1 MKKVYV
7 TAQWQG
13 GADRSTY
20 DGAEEL
26 RKYLPG
32 QDFVALPVSTDQGE
46 MVIKKN
52 GIKGFDALRRQMN
65 SAYDRIC
72 ADAPDKI
79 FTLGGGCDAD
89 VPAIVYLCEKYRGDL
104 TLIPPDEGADSLGTG
119 NQRSQRQGLP
129 EAHPQRRSSVR
140 RR

>member
-7 TAQWQG
+7 NAQWQG

-52 GIKGFDALRRQMN
+52 GITG
-65 SAYDRIC
+65 SARLVFLSIC
-72 ADAPDKI
+72 KLNKFSD
-79 FTLGGGCDAD
+79 
-89 VPAIVYLCEKYRGDL
+89 
-104 TLIPPDEGADSLGTG
+104 
-119 NQRSQRQGLP
+119 
-129 EAHPQRRSSVR
+129 
-140 RR
+140 

>member
-7 TAQWQG
+7 NVQWQG
-13 GADRSTY
+13 GADLVTF
-20 DGAEEL
+20 DGAEEIVDM
-26 RKYLPG
+26 YLAG

-72 ADAPDKI
+72 VDAPDKI

-104 TLIPPDEGADSLGTG
+104 TLIWLDALCSL
-119 NQRSQRQGLP
+119 RV
-129 EAHPQRRSSVR
+129 SSDI
-140 RR
+140 